1 MKLSEFLNSLKLE
14 LEIESVEELSLETN
28 LSDVDEWDSL
38 GMLVLI
44 NIIQSNFNFEV
55 NVEVLKGNLKIS
67 DLIKLIEKNSKIE
80 IIK

>member
-1 MKLSEFLNSLKLE
+1 MKLSEFLKSLKLE

-28 LSDVDEWDSL
+28 LSNVDEWDSL
-38 GMLVLI
+38 GLLVLI
-44 NIIQSNFNFEV
+44 NFIQSNFNFEV
-55 NVEVLKGNLKIS
+55 NVEVLKSNLKIS

>member
-1 MKLSEFLNSLKLE
+1 MKLGEFLNSLKLE

-44 NIIQSNFNFEV
+44 NFIQSNFNFEV

>member
-44 NIIQSNFNFEV
+44 NFIQSNFNFEV